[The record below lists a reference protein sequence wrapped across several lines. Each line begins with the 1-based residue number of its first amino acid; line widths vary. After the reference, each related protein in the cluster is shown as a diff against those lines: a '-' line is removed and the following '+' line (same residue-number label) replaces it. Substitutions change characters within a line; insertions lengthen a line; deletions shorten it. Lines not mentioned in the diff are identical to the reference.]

1 MIEERVLDERTRFR
15 FQKWACLADSRKAA
29 DQLLEQILV
38 SYLDLERLDN
48 VPCLV

>member
-1 MIEERVLDERTRFR
+1 MIEERVLDERARLR
-15 FQKWACLADSRKAA
+15 FQKWACLANSCQAA

-38 SYLDLERLDN
+38 CYLNLEGLYN